1 MAKKTFKGRPLLSGE
16 IKGKAMVSKQPF
28 NLTGSYLKNMF
39 AGETKTA
46 PCTDS
51 ANKELYEKD
60 LKGAI
65 ICTPQTVGSTMGA
78 GAIMGMNLLGVGFK
92 AMLFSDHIDSIAAGG
107 LIMDD
112 VWNDRKVI
120 TIDLLGDEFMNTVKN
135 GDRIKIS
142 EDGTVEVG

>member
-1 MAKKTFKGRPLLSGE
+1 MAKKTFQGRPVLSGKL
-16 IKGKAMVSKQPF
+16 KGKALVSKQPF

-51 ANKELYEKD
+51 TNKELYEKD

-78 GAIMGMNLLGVGFK
+78 GAIMGMNELGVGPQAF
-92 AMLFSDHIDSIAAGG
+92 LFSSHIDSISAGG
-107 LIMDD
+107 LIIDD
-112 VWNDRKVI
+112 VWNGQRVI
-120 TIDLLGDEFMNTVKN
+120 TIDLLGDEFLKAVNT
-135 GDRIKIS
+135 GDPITIN

>member
-1 MAKKTFKGRPLLSGE
+1 MAKTFKGRPIIPGNLQGTAL
-16 IKGKAMVSKQPF
+16 VSKQPF
-28 NLTGSYLKNMF
+28 NTTASYFTNMF
-39 AGETKTA
+39 AGNTSNA
-46 PCTDS
+46 PCTD
-51 ANKELYEKD
+51 ANNPELYKKD
-60 LKGAI
+60 LSGAI

-112 VWNDRKVI
+112 IWNGRKVI

-135 GDRIKIS
+135 GDRLKIS
-142 EDGTVEVG
+142 EDGTVVVG

>member
-1 MAKKTFKGRPLLSGE
+1 MAQTFKGRPIIPGNLEGE
-16 IKGKAMVSKQPF
+16 ALVSKQPF
-28 NLTGSYLKNMF
+28 NTTASYFTNMF
-39 AGETKTA
+39 AGNTKDA
-46 PCTDS
+46 PCTD
-51 ANKELYEKD
+51 ANNAELHNKN
-60 LKGAI
+60 LAGAI

-112 VWNDRKVI
+112 VWNDRKVV

-135 GDRIKIS
+135 GDKLKIS
-142 EDGTVEVG
+142 EDGTVVVG

>member
-1 MAKKTFKGRPLLSGE
+1 MAKKTFQGRPLLPGKLE
-16 IKGKAMVSKQPF
+16 GKALVSKQPF
-28 NLTGSYLKNMF
+28 NTTASYLKNMF

-51 ANKELYEKD
+51 ANKELYKKD

-78 GAIMGMNLLGVGFK
+78 GCIMGMNDLGVGAK
-92 AMLFSDHIDSIAAGG
+92 AFLFSSHIDSIAAGG
-107 LIMDD
+107 LIIDD
-112 VWNDRKVI
+112 VWNERRVV
-120 TIDLLGDEFMNTVKN
+120 TIDLLGDEFLEAVNT
-135 GDRIKIS
+135 GDPIAIH